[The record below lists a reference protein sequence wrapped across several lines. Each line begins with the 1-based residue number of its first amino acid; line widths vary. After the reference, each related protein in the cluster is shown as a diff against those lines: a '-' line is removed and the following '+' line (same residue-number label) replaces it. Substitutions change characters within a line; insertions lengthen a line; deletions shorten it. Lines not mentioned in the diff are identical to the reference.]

1 VDNRR
6 RVIIDILVAVLIV
19 AVGTAGFVFIEGW
32 GPGDALFMTIISVTT
47 VGYGEVHPLSPA
59 GRAFAGVLII
69 CGVGYFAYLFATVT
83 RIVVG
88 GEMREMLGRRKL
100 EKKVKALE
108 NHHIICGYGRIGAMV
123 AAELAARH
131 IPIVIIE
138 SDQERLAKLEDTGYP
153 YVAGSATEESVLEQ
167 AGITRAKGVI
177 SAVRSDADN
186 LFIALTAR
194 GLNPKLYIL
203 SRAEDEASRKK
214 LLRAGADQVVLPY
227 HLGARRMAEAV
238 ARPAVAEFI
247 DLAVHGHS
255 LELRLEEVRVTPDSQ
270 LVGQTVIDSA
280 IKANLDLL
288 VVAIRRGGGE
298 MVFNPQ
304 PQETIGA
311 GDTLIVLGEQG
322 NLKRLEEIALGR

>member
-1 VDNRR
+1 
-6 RVIIDILVAVLIV
+6 
-19 AVGTAGFVFIEGW
+19 
-32 GPGDALFMTIISVTT
+32 
-47 VGYGEVHPLSPA
+47 LSPA

-108 NHHIICGYGRIGAMV
+108 GHYIICGFGRIGAMV
-123 AAELAARH
+123 AAELAARGL
-131 IPIVIIE
+131 PFAVIE
-138 SDQERLAKLEDTGYP
+138 SDPERLGRLDEAGHL

-167 AGITRAKGVI
+167 AGIGRAKGVI

-186 LFIALTAR
+186 LFIVLTAR
-194 GLNPKLYIL
+194 GLNPHLYIL
-203 SRAEDEASRKK
+203 SRAEEEVSRKK

-255 LELRLEEVRVTPDSQ
+255 LELRLEEVRVTTGSP

-288 VVAIRRGGGE
+288 VVAIRRAEGE

-304 PQETIGA
+304 PRETIGA